1 MTTVYSKP
9 ACVQCD
15 QTKKL
20 LDKRGVQYNTVDI
33 TQDEEAYEMIVK
45 MGFLS
50 VPVVISGDQSWA
62 GFQPDKINSLAA

>member
-33 TQDEEAYEMIVK
+33 TQDEEAYEMIIK
-45 MGFLS
+45 MGFMS

>member
-1 MTTVYSKP
+1 M
-9 ACVQCD
+9 
-15 QTKKL
+15 
-20 LDKRGVQYNTVDI
+20 LDKRGIQYNTVDI

-62 GFQPDKINSLAA
+62 GFQPDKINSIAA

>member
-45 MGFLS
+45 MGFMS

>member
-15 QTKKL
+15 QTKRL

-45 MGFLS
+45 MGFMS